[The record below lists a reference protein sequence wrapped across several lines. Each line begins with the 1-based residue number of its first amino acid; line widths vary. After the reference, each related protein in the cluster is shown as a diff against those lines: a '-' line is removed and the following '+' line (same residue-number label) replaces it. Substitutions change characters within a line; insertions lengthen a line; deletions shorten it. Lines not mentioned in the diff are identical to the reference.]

1 MHVHSYL
8 LDGLLGL
15 WLNLLLATDQLFD
28 LELSLLLEVT
38 SQCYDLRSEKRRL
51 MRVSSTCRTTPEGEL

>member
-38 SQCYDLRSEKRRL
+38 SQCYDLEK
-51 MRVSSTCRTTPEGEL
+51 